1 MCGSCA
7 GSDPR
12 FHAAFGG
19 SICLLGRI
27 GRIAFGLAAR
37 CDLLDV
43 FEPEQHLIFGQRLR
57 GQLPKR
63 SSALT
68 FALVE
73 TGLPGWAC
81 RIRTSE
87 SVRELLNWICVTIS
101 PEVGASPAAETLR
114 VRAA

>member
-1 MCGSCA
+1 MSRSGA
-7 GSDPR
+7 GRRLVRQLRGKRSPIY
-12 FHAAFGG
+12 AAFGG

-27 GRIAFGLAAR
+27 GRIAFGLVAR

-43 FEPEQHLIFGQRLR
+43 FEPEQHLIFGQCLR

-81 RIRTSE
+81 RI
-87 SVRELLNWICVTIS
+87 
-101 PEVGASPAAETLR
+101 
-114 VRAA
+114 